1 MMKEALQELAS
12 AVEKRAAARAQWV
25 QDRAADLRELRAL
38 IQNKELNLFE
48 EFNDLLVFRTRL
60 AAASEKVGRTYYKKR
75 DRFAGRPCST
85 SLVVEVVLHGMA
97 PGDDPRARIR
107 FLYVVDEGG
116 HGWDAIQ
123 ISSPGVVSFGMENA
137 LDGICCLPEPHKWS
151 LSYKALDTLCD
162 SVTAIAEADAMSA
175 DAKYEQVRNLL
186 AGMQLPP
193 AKITQFI
200 YSNMV
205 ADTRAQLRAL
215 TDNALED
222 LRNDV

>member
-1 MMKEALQELAS
+1 MMKKALQELAS
-12 AVEKRAAARAQWV
+12 AVEKRAAAREQWV

-75 DRFAGRPCST
+75 DRFTGCTGST
-85 SLVVEVVLHGMA
+85 APVVEVVLIGMA
-97 PGDDPRARIR
+97 PGDDPSARIR
-107 FLYVVDEGG
+107 FSYAVDADAYQRE
-116 HGWDAIQ
+116 AIQ
-123 ISSPGVVSFGMENA
+123 VASPGVVSFGREAA
-137 LDGICCLPEPHKWS
+137 LDGNCCLPQPYKWS
-151 LSYKALDTLCD
+151 LSCKALDTLCD

-175 DAKYEQVRNLL
+175 DVKYEQVRNLL